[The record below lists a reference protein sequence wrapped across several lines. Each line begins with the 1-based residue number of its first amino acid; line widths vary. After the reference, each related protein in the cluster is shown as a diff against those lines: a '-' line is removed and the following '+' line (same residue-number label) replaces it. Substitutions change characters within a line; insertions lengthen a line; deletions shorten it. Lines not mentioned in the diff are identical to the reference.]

1 MCCSLKINSVE
12 NYFRWLCLSLTL
24 QSRCQFTVANFQQGV
39 RALWARSGTYSD
51 GFFLASGSTF
61 DIGSNAPRAAAWL
74 WSRLQFRNLAQT
86 GVEIFITDGFMLLP
100 DHLLISEVMPPGQ
113 IFDSSLFPPSGQFLR
128 CQLIYSSRLPWQVW
142 EYPELCLESG
152 GLDIVSG
159 YRWYQSIGCKSDL
172 WPRQGPKSSIQ
183 VGLCITTFL
192 SLQTVRLL
200 LPYHLL
206 ISETCWL

>member
-100 DHLLISEVMPPGQ
+100 DHLLISEVMPPGPLLTVKQ
-113 IFDSSLFPPSGQFLR
+113 VAIQKSDPGKGWNLHYWTVIHDWQISATDIIVKIFDSSLFPPSGQFLR

-159 YRWYQSIGCKSDL
+159 YRWYQSTG
-172 WPRQGPKSSIQ
+172 
-183 VGLCITTFL
+183 
-192 SLQTVRLL
+192 
-200 LPYHLL
+200 
-206 ISETCWL
+206 WL

>member
-1 MCCSLKINSVE
+1 MLLPDHLLILEVMPLGPLLAMK
-12 NYFRWLCLSLTL
+12 
-24 QSRCQFTVANFQQGV
+24 QVAIQK
-39 RALWARSGTYSD
+39 SGPDRGWNLHYWW
-51 GFFLASGSTF
+51 FYVASWSF
-61 DIGSNAPRAAAWL
+61 VDIGSNAPRAAAYCEAGCNSEIWPRQGL
-74 WSRLQFRNLAQT
+74 KSSLQVVCALAHPW
-86 GVEIFITDGFMLLP
+86 VATD
-100 DHLLISEVMPPGQ
+100 IIVK
-113 IFDSSLFPPSGQFLR
+113 IFDSSLFLPSGQSLR
-128 CQLIYSSRLPWQVW
+128 CQFVSSSRLSWQVW
-142 EYPELCLESG
+142 ENPGLCLESG

>member
-61 DIGSNAPRAAAWL
+61 DIGSNAPRAAAYCEAGCNSEIWPRQGL
-74 WSRLQFRNLAQT
+74 KSSLQVVCALAHPW
-86 GVEIFITDGFMLLP
+86 VATD
-100 DHLLISEVMPPGQ
+100 IIVK

-159 YRWYQSIGCKSDL
+159 YRWYQSTGGCKSDL